1 MSNQGALSE
10 QVAPGLI
17 SNIPR
22 VRASA
27 KLYKIDKMIKM
38 DTLGV
43 MNASYSSKS
52 NASARVRELP
62 VVTATELKN
71 STAEVIEQVAAR
83 RAVAITRHDK
93 PRAVLLSIEEYES
106 LTRQEP
112 DYFAGLMQTYR
123 GMLDLM
129 QGPEQRAA
137 ADKLFQATP
146 DELGSAAV
154 WAARKVKEVQ
164 N

>member
-1 MSNQGALSE
+1 M
-10 QVAPGLI
+10 P
-17 SNIPR
+17 
-22 VRASA
+22 
-27 KLYKIDKMIKM
+27 KIDKIAKTA
-38 DTLGV
+38 TLAA
-43 MNASYSSKS
+43 MNATYPSKS
-52 NASARVRELP
+52 QASARVRELP

-71 STAEVIEQVAAR
+71 STAEVIEQVVAR

-123 GMLDLM
+123 GMLDRM

-137 ADKLFQATP
+137 ADRLFQATP

-154 WAARKVKEVQ
+154 WAAQKAREAQ
-164 N
+164 T